1 MSASPPSIRC
11 YRADDREAIYDV
23 CVRTG
28 AAGQDARGLYSSDEL
43 LGDIYAGP
51 YLQFAPEHAYVLD
64 NGDRAVGY
72 VIGTANTADF
82 VAAYR
87 ANWLPRMRGRYQPP
101 PPQPTS
107 EEERKLEDMFHI
119 ERILR
124 PELAP
129 HPAHLHINL
138 LPGYQGAGHGRAMMT
153 RFLASVAAAGAT
165 SCHLAV
171 RKTNTSAMPF
181 YDKLG
186 WRRIPVADSGTS
198 VFFVRSTSPGQGP
211 N

>member
-11 YRADDREAIYDV
+11 YRADDREAIYDI

-51 YLQFAPEHAYVLD
+51 YLYLAPEHAYVLD

-107 EEERKLEDMFHI
+107 EEET
-119 ERILR
+119 
-124 PELAP
+124 
-129 HPAHLHINL
+129 PA
-138 LPGYQGAGHGRAMMT
+138 
-153 RFLASVAAAGAT
+153 
-165 SCHLAV
+165 
-171 RKTNTSAMPF
+171 
-181 YDKLG
+181 
-186 WRRIPVADSGTS
+186 
-198 VFFVRSTSPGQGP
+198 
-211 N
+211 